1 MATAKESWPPIYR
14 GPPFS
19 CFHSS
24 LATFLFSLSAFMEFY
39 LLPLLAFLSL
49 TLTAGD
55 SDLPSEIYWNSVLPN
70 TPMPQAVKNSLRPE
84 ESTGVE
90 IGKGTDIG
98 VSKGGVS
105 VSTGHEE
112 KPVYAG
118 VTKAQKPNFFYRYAA
133 TEDQLHADPSVA
145 LFFLEKD
152 MRLGTKMNLDF
163 MKNTNEATFLPHQV
177 ATSIPFSS
185 DKLPEILDQLS
196 MKPESIEAETI
207 KNTIID
213 CERPGIKGEEKYCAT
228 SLESMID
235 FSTSKLGNKGVKAV
249 STEVENKSQTLY
261 RIAAGVEKMG
271 GDVSVVCHKMVYA
284 YAVFLL
290 SQDRCLKGLYGS
302 PGGQGWDKSE
312 SSCIVS
318 YKYKGMEP
326 KHLAFQLLK
335 VKPGVPSAISLL
347 RIRSS
352 GWFQNRNAGA
362 INK

>member
-1 MATAKESWPPIYR
+1 
-14 GPPFS
+14 
-19 CFHSS
+19 
-24 LATFLFSLSAFMEFY
+24 MEFY

-84 ESTGVE
+84 STGVE

-98 VSKGGVS
+98 ASKGGVS

-112 KPVYAG
+112 KPVYVG
-118 VTKAQKPNFFYRYAA
+118 VTKAKKPIFFYRYAA
-133 TEDQLHADPSVA
+133 TEDQLHDDPSVA

-196 MKPESIEAETI
+196 VKPESVEAETI

-284 YAVFLL
+284 YAVFYCHKIAATRAYMVPLVGRDGTKAKAVAL
-290 SQDRCLKGLYGS
+290 CHTKTKE
-302 PGGQGWDKSE
+302 WN
-312 SSCIVS
+312 
-318 YKYKGMEP
+318 P

-335 VKPGVPSAISLL
+335 VKPGVPICHFLTQDQIIWVVS
-347 RIRSS
+347 
-352 GWFQNRNAGA
+352 
-362 INK
+362 K